1 MTRINSYCQTCTV
14 KNCIMLKSFGQE
26 ESQVF
31 KPYKH
36 HYELKRG
43 ELIFREG
50 DEINGM
56 YFIQSGV
63 IKLEMNSHT
72 QRPFILRLVGAGQ
85 TMGHRFLSYTGLQPY
100 TATAIED
107 TRVCFI
113 ELGFFK
119 NLVQKNELLQEE
131 IRKIFLKEIRHTEV
145 KLLQIAQQTVREKVA
160 GILVHMAETYN
171 YKQTSMGIRVHIDRQ
186 EMADLAG
193 TTKEQVSRVL
203 ADFDQEQLIRFRAKH
218 FKYLAVDKLRQIAD
232 NHAIQISEPL
242 EVAV

>member
-1 MTRINSYCQTCTV
+1 MTRITSYCQTCTV
-14 KNCIMLKSFGQE
+14 KNCIMLKSFGPE
-26 ESQVF
+26 ELHVY

-36 HYELKRG
+36 HYEFKKG

-50 DEINGM
+50 DEINGL
-56 YFIQSGV
+56 YFVQTGV
-63 IKLEMNSHT
+63 IKQEMNADK
-72 QRPFILRLVGAGQ
+72 QRPFILRLIGPGQ

-100 TATAIED
+100 TATAVED

-119 NLVQKNELLQEE
+119 NLMQKNENLQEE
-131 IRKIFLKEIRHTEV
+131 LRKIFLKEIRSTEV

-160 GILVHMAETYN
+160 GILVHLAETYN
-171 YKQTSMGIRVHIDRQ
+171 YKQTGMGIKVHIDRQ

-193 TTKEQVSRVL
+193 TTKEQVSRIL

-218 FKYLAVDKLRQIAD
+218 FKFMAVDKLRQIAEK
-232 NHAIQISEPL
+232 HAEPTRVLEQIE
-242 EVAV
+242 A